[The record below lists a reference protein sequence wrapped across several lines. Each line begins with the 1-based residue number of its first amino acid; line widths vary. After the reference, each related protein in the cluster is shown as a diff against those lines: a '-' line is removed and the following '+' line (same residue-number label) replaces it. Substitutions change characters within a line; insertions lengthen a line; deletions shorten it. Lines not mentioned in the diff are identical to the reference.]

1 MCSLRPTSPFLL
13 APCLLVLAC
22 DPLDDG
28 TGDTGGMDAA
38 GDDDV
43 GPADGGD
50 DTVGDGDDGGG
61 GGDPFGATVAHNAV
75 RAAAQP
81 TPDPALPDLVWDPD
95 LAAVALAWAQGCV
108 FQHSDGPYG
117 ENLYAGTGTPTVLDA
132 IDAWAA
138 EAAQYDYESN
148 ACSGVCGH
156 YTQIVW
162 RDTARVGCG
171 FADCDPLQGA
181 GFAGRYWVCNYDPP
195 GNFVGEKPY

>member
-1 MCSLRPTSPFLL
+1 MSGT
-13 APCLLVLAC
+13 AAT
-22 DPLDDG
+22 DGADDG
-28 TGDTGGMDAA
+28 GDGADG
-38 GDDDV
+38 
-43 GPADGGD
+43 ADGG
-50 DTVGDGDDGGG
+50 GS
-61 GGDPFGATVAHNAV
+61 DPFGAVVAHNAV

-81 TPDPALPDLVWDPD
+81 APDPALPDLVWDAD
-95 LAAVALAWAQGCV
+95 LAAVAQSWAQGCV

-132 IDAWAA
+132 IDAWAD
-138 EAAQYDYESN
+138 EAAVYDYDTN
-148 ACSGVCGH
+148 GCAAVCGH